1 MTAGD
6 GKVGDRLKQKH
17 KRKAPLILAAVGAAL
32 LLLVVVLLLINAGR
46 ERKNRALVQEGVAFL
61 QSLEEKDPAVVDTL
75 LKERRQAELAAMK
88 EALLQQLYNGEIDVW
103 SLFEDY
109 ALLGDSRA
117 VGFSYYGCLEPSRVF
132 ADGGDTIRKIEEHID
147 ELKALNPSYIFLCYG
162 LNDVSIGFWNT
173 PEVYAAEMI
182 EIVSKLNEE
191 LPNATVIV
199 SSILP
204 ARDPAFDLSSKWR
217 EIPQYSA
224 AVESA
229 CQEYGVVF
237 VNNDKIA
244 KDHADLYDIDGIHLQ
259 IGFYD
264 YWGSNLITAALEH
277 SGGLETA
284 GEG

>member
-1 MTAGD
+1 M
-6 GKVGDRLKQKH
+6 KQKH
-17 KRKAPLILAAVGAAL
+17 IGRGPLLVAAVIALVLLTAAI
-32 LLLVVVLLLINAGR
+32 LLLIRAGR
-46 ERKNRALVQEGVAFL
+46 ERKARAAVKEGVAYL
-61 QSLEEKDPAVVDTL
+61 QSLEEKDPAVVDVL
-75 LKERRQAELAAMK
+75 LKERRQAELAAQK
-88 EALLQQLYNGEIDVW
+88 EVLLKQLYNGEIDVW

-109 ALLGDSRA
+109 VLLGDSRA
-117 VGFSYYGCLEPSRVF
+117 VGFSYYGCLEADRVF
-132 ADGGDTIRKIEEHID
+132 ADGGDTIRKVLDHLE
-147 ELKALNPSYIFLCYG
+147 ELKALNPTYIFLCYG
-162 LNDVSIGFWNT
+162 INDVSIGFWNN
-173 PEVYAAEMI
+173 PEVYAAELI
-182 EIVSKLNEE
+182 DIVSKLNTE
-191 LPNATVIV
+191 LPDATVIV

-229 CQEYGVVF
+229 CKEFGVVF

-264 YWGSNLITAALEH
+264 YWGSNLIAAALEH
-277 SGGLETA
+277 SGNLEVA